1 MVKGYSEQR
10 WLKITIEQ
18 IKAVKHSDREVPKTL
33 ICKSKTTWHQL
44 VKTFFQACHV
54 IYYNFWHFVTCSKQ
68 RGCVSR
74 DFSQALWTRGSW
86 QSCILSLCHDFS
98 WGWGHLMASSD
109 VPTSP
114 RSFYLPVGSESSF
127 LCSWFYST
135 ATDPAGVRDW
145 RMHTLSAP
153 GMCQQGRWG
162 DACLPAGFL
171 AARLPLPVFLPERL
185 TRIGTFQR
193 EKKAKVTSFSKF
205 WKEGVLFLLPVESY
219 KNTLTC
225 FTH

>member
-1 MVKGYSEQR
+1 MVKGYSQQR

-44 VKTFFQACHV
+44 VKTFFQACHA
-54 IYYNFWHFVTCSKQ
+54 IYYNFWHFVACCKQ
-68 RGCVSR
+68 HGCVSR

-98 WGWGHLMASSD
+98 WGWGHLMASSWC
-109 VPTSP
+109 PHTSQVLLSP
-114 RSFYLPVGSESSF
+114 CRIWELFFVQLILFHCHRPSRCEG
-127 LCSWFYST
+127 
-135 ATDPAGVRDW
+135 W

-153 GMCQQGRWG
+153 GMSQQGRWG
-162 DACLPAGFL
+162 DACLPAGVL

-193 EKKAKVTSFSKF
+193 EKKAKLTSFSKF

>member
-54 IYYNFWHFVTCSKQ
+54 IYYNFWHFVACCKQ

-135 ATDPAGVRDW
+135 TATDPAGVRDEGCTPW
-145 RMHTLSAP
+145 VLQGCASRAGE
-153 GMCQQGRWG
+153 GMLVSQLDSLLLDCP
-162 DACLPAGFL
+162 CL
-171 AARLPLPVFLPERL
+171 
-185 TRIGTFQR
+185 
-193 EKKAKVTSFSKF
+193 SFSQKG
-205 WKEGVLFLLPVESY
+205 WQE
-219 KNTLTC
+219 
-225 FTH
+225 